1 MQAQNL
7 IQALTFDNFLD
18 SVLSDSVKPLN
29 ISDAFFNAAY
39 FGRKKK
45 QAMVENKIDIRTTF
59 QMNYESY

>member
-1 MQAQNL
+1 MKAKNL

-39 FGRKKK
+39 FGPKNK
-45 QAMVENKIDIRTTF
+45 QAMVENIIDICTTF